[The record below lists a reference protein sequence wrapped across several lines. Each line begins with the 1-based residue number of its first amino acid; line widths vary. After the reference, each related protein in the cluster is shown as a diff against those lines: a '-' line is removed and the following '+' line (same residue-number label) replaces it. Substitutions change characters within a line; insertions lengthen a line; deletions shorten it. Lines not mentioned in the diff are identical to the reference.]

1 MKKNILILLTCIVI
15 TTKAQLLLRV
25 NSDSLSVYNLEGGD
39 EFNQKQIDED
49 YWSLL
54 PWPKTNI
61 RQFFSFE
68 RSNVVL
74 ENGLAKFLLTKVD
87 SVYRLQLHEVDST
100 FIKEQQLNLTNSSYL
115 MKYNAGIVISKQ
127 KLHYGLYELRFRTE
141 QGKGVWPAFWFFGGD
156 KNEEIDVFELKGE
169 KGNQIHVDTHCPYGC
184 GRGYKNKIGLNSSWG
199 GWVKITHSL
208 HDGFNSV
215 MLDWRPNEIIW
226 YINGYPMAYF
236 HGKFNNPMNLYINTQ
251 VSSKYSAFR
260 PGPDSTT
267 TLPNTFMV
275 DYLRIWKS
283 YKSGDTIQLK
293 LNPLLNSNMYKANY
307 LNKTSKSKG
316 VIYNEKKLKKE
327 NGIILISLQEKH
339 NLRIETMGKLVD
351 KKTKVFITQNAES
364 IQLDLLNHE
373 NYYQLKPETK
383 SFSLKVE
390 INGKIF
396 LKNIHVEM
404 NAN

>member
-1 MKKNILILLTCIVI
+1 
-15 TTKAQLLLRV
+15 
-25 NSDSLSVYNLEGGD
+25 
-39 EFNQKQIDED
+39 
-49 YWSLL
+49 LL

-293 LNPLLNSNMYKANY
+293 LNPLLNSNMYKTNY